1 LLEVIG
7 IILIVLVAS
16 ICSLKVSAIST
27 EPTNPSGLDVKI
39 TFPPPRQQLPINDSL
54 TIFGTASYSG
64 MSGHCTVYASLNN
77 LGFHKV
83 VAVGPAKQNF
93 SSWIFTF
100 SGNDLA
106 STSGINKIAAKLSC
120 KASQG
125 NVTAYYI
132 SNYTGTLPRKVAD
145 LSPFR
150 NSSELSGS
158 KFKVNSQI
166 NSHNNYVPGLPLSLP
181 SLFLGNNNNL
191 NVRNVPVAR
200 QLGVM
205 VEVSKNPIS
214 WGDIQTVKNF
224 VFDPHSNRPIPSA
237 LITGSLTRPGIMTG
251 STKDFSIQSD
261 NSGLASYSWI
271 ISDNNQNS
279 AVLSLTEHVY
289 SNGYNSTTTTT
300 KFTVMPEGKKIET
313 HSSNST
319 NTNNI
324 MNSPEISTI
333 HAGT

>member
-1 LLEVIG
+1 
-7 IILIVLVAS
+7 
-16 ICSLKVSAIST
+16 
-27 EPTNPSGLDVKI
+27 
-39 TFPPPRQQLPINDSL
+39 
-54 TIFGTASYSG
+54 
-64 MSGHCTVYASLNN
+64 
-77 LGFHKV
+77 
-83 VAVGPAKQNF
+83 
-93 SSWIFTF
+93 
-100 SGNDLA
+100 
-106 STSGINKIAAKLSC
+106 
-120 KASQG
+120 
-125 NVTAYYI
+125 
-132 SNYTGTLPRKVAD
+132 
-145 LSPFR
+145 
-150 NSSELSGS
+150 
-158 KFKVNSQI
+158 
-166 NSHNNYVPGLPLSLP
+166 VPGLPLSLP